1 MTQKSNNKTF
11 AKNHFGA
18 KDNSMQKIYSTQ
30 PNNNQG
36 ASMKITSNPSL
47 FILPGLAVL
56 ALAFPGLLQA
66 ADVAKASVIFPVTVP
81 ASSGG
86 IAGARYVGLNVA
98 RPVLAE
104 GRLAS
109 AVSNNATSFT
119 VDSANFLSGVTVTTN
134 NTSDSHY
141 SVEFTSGPYV
151 GLIKRLS
158 SVSGT
163 TATVLGSLPA
173 LDNGTTILLRKDWT
187 LGSLFGATAS
197 DVAAKGLTAGSSGGS
212 ATRIG
217 VLNSNGVVEFFFFK
231 NSTTQGGVGWRSAAT
246 RTDGVDRQH
255 LRITTGSGF
264 VVQNGNTSPLTFHL
278 AGEARPTRSI
288 VSLDQT
294 FTLVANPQNTAVSL
308 ASLLGAP
315 GTGTGLES
323 GMTGASS
330 AGSADEV
337 TLLNGTFSTRY
348 FFYTQGGVNKWRLSA
363 NRTGADQNSVQ
374 VAEGDALLIKRNT
387 TTSKFVGL
395 KTSADVS
402 E

>member
-1 MTQKSNNKTF
+1 
-11 AKNHFGA
+11 
-18 KDNSMQKIYSTQ
+18 
-30 PNNNQG
+30 
-36 ASMKITSNPSL
+36 MKITSNPSF

-56 ALAFPGLLQA
+56 ALTFPGLLQA
-66 ADVAKASVIFPVTVP
+66 ADVAKASVIIPVTVA
-81 ASSGG
+81 ASSNG

-98 RPVLAE
+98 RPTLAE
-104 GRLAS
+104 GRLSS
-109 AVSNNATSFT
+109 AVTNNATSFT
-119 VDSANFLSGVTVTTN
+119 VDSTDFFSGVAITTN
-134 NTSDSHY
+134 NASDGHY
-141 SVEFTSGPYV
+141 FVEFTSGPYV
-151 GLIKRLS
+151 GLIKRLA

-163 TATVLGSLPA
+163 NATVLGSLPA
-173 LDNGTTILLRKDWT
+173 LDNRTTMLLRKDWT

-197 DVAAKGLTAGSSGGS
+197 DVAAKGLTAGASAGS

-217 VLNSNGVVEFFFFK
+217 VLNTSGVVEFFFYK
-231 NSTTQGGVGWRSAAT
+231 NSATQGGVGWRSATT

-255 LRITTGSGF
+255 LRITPGSGF
-264 VVQNGNTSPLTFHL
+264 VVQNGNTSALTFYL

-315 GTGTGLES
+315 SAGTALES
-323 GMTGASS
+323 GLSGASS

-348 FFYTQGGVNKWRLSA
+348 FFFTQGGANKWRLSA

-374 VAEGDALLIKRNT
+374 VAEGDALLVKRT
-387 TTSKFVGL
+387 GSTPKFVGL